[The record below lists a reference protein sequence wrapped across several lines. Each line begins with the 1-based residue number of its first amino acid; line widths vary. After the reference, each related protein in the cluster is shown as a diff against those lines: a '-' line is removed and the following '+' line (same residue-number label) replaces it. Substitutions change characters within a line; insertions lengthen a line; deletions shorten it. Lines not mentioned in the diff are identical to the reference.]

1 MTSNFGETMRHYKLF
16 AISFTA
22 LMVTQYG
29 AVAADILLVPVA
41 SEPEKQVVV
50 EDEWR
55 FSASPYFWAAGISGT
70 AGQFGLPPTK
80 MSMDF
85 GNLLDDLNFSFM
97 GVMEGHYDRYSLF
110 SDIIYTK
117 ISAGGQTPL
126 GVMSTS
132 VDVSS
137 ETFSGFFGGGYSVL
151 QDGAN
156 RLDVVAGGRT
166 WYAST
171 EIYFDGGLLGGHSGR
186 DSAAW
191 IDAVAGLRGKYFLTD
206 TLYFSGWGVVGA
218 GQAKI
223 DWDLAATFGY
233 QFKDNLSAVAGYRA
247 LGVDYSHDGFIYDVV
262 QQGPILGLVFHF

>member
-1 MTSNFGETMRHYKLF
+1 MRHYKLF

-41 SEPEKQVVV
+41 SELEKHVVV

-97 GVMEGHYDRYSLF
+97 GVMEGHYDRYSLI

-156 RLDVVAGGRT
+156 RLDVVAGGRI
-166 WYAST
+166 WYVST
-171 EIYFDGGLLGGHSGR
+171 EISFDGGLLGGHSGR

-206 TLYFSGWGVVGA
+206 TLYFSVWGVVGA